1 MLDNLPMSV
10 EEVVQRFSTLLDG
23 ACGPLNDRHKTYA
36 VTALRCAERM
46 RVLLS
51 AYYPHKAVSRVELR
65 TMALG
70 IVGGA
75 ELLIRDNG
83 GRLTSAQLAYVRRI
97 RTLAATIR
105 SGVDT
110 YS

>member
-1 MLDNLPMSV
+1 MLDNLPLSV
-10 EEVVQRFSTLLDG
+10 EEVVQRFSTLIDG
-23 ACGPLNDRHKTYA
+23 NCGPLNDRHKTYA
-36 VTALRCAERM
+36 LTALRCAERM
-46 RVLLS
+46 RVLLTS
-51 AYYPHKAVSRVELR
+51 HQPRAISRIELR

-70 IVGGA
+70 IAGGA

-83 GRLTSAQLAYVRRI
+83 GRLTAEQLAYVRRI
-97 RTLAATIR
+97 RTLAASIR

>member
-1 MLDNLPMSV
+1 MFDNLPISV

-23 ACGPLNDRHKTYA
+23 ACGPLNARHKTYA
-36 VTALRCAERM
+36 VSALRCAERM
-46 RVLLS
+46 RVLLTS
-51 AYYPHKAVSRVELR
+51 YYPKAVSRIELR

-83 GRLTSAQLAYVRRI
+83 GRLTSEQLAYVRRI

-105 SGVDT
+105 SGVDK

>member
-1 MLDNLPMSV
+1 MLDNLPISV

-46 RVLLS
+46 RVLLDS
-51 AYYPHKAVSRVELR
+51 YYPKAVSRHELR

-83 GRLTSAQLAYVRRI
+83 GRLTAEQLAYVRRI